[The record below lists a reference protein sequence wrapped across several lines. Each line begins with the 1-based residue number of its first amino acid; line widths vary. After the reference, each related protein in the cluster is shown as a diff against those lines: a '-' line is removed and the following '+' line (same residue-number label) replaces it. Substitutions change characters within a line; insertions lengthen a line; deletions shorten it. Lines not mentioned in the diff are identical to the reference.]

1 MGPGGCPTPR
11 NALAYKL
18 RAPDL
23 AVLDFYAAL
32 SKRHKSGIDP
42 RCFPQAACALSPFSY
57 TTASSVEKFVYCHTV
72 LHEVQGVLDNKA
84 TLPQVMHILIRHA
97 Y

>member
-1 MGPGGCPTPR
+1 MPETSPRLHWLTELPPGHIVWLQVMGPGDCPTPR

-32 SKRHKSGIDP
+32 SKTHKSGIEP
-42 RCFPQAACALSPFSY
+42 RWFP
-57 TTASSVEKFVYCHTV
+57 
-72 LHEVQGVLDNKA
+72 
-84 TLPQVMHILIRHA
+84 
-97 Y
+97 